1 MTMTGGRKV
10 RSLVPLLAT
19 VLLLTGVNAPA
30 VYAQELLQGTGST
43 WSQNAVDQ
51 WAADVKAQ
59 GAEIAYGGG
68 GSSKGRSDFANATN
82 DFAISEIPYQGRDE
96 KGQDDVSAR
105 PYAYMPIVAGGTSF
119 MYQLKRGNTLIRNLR
134 LSGETVAKIFT
145 GKITMWNDPQI
156 TADNNKVEMPAKKI
170 QVIVR
175 SDGSGTT
182 AQFTK
187 WMSTRYQQIWR
198 DYCRCDRD
206 MVSYYPTNASHITAR
221 SQSTG
226 VADTIAASYGDG
238 AIGYVEFSYAA
249 NKNFPVAKVLN
260 AAGYYT
266 APNAY
271 YVAVA
276 LTRAQIETANTD
288 PNVYLTQKLEGVYA
302 NPDARTYPLSSYSYM
317 ILPTDPN
324 DRRITPG
331 KANTFASFA
340 HHFLCEGQQK
350 APQLGYSPL
359 PVNLVSAGFD
369 QVKRFAKM
377 KPEWLGNMDVSKC
390 NNPTFDAANPSRN
403 KLAEVAPPPPACDK
417 QGEGPCDGD
426 NNAPPGPGS
435 NSGGGGN
442 GGAGGGGGAGAG
454 GGNGAAGDG
463 AGGAGADQAAA
474 NGEID
479 PETGLALGGA
489 ESGGGDAVARASE
502 LAAYRDQGGLDQ
514 TMGVLAAVELLLVL
528 LVPAFVARAIRRRR
542 AMTSNVDSEG

>member
-1 MTMTGGRKV
+1 MRK
-10 RSLVPLLAT
+10 LVPLFAV
-19 VLLLTGVNAPA
+19 VLLMFAVSSPA
-30 VYAQELLQGTGST
+30 AAQELLQGTGST

-51 WAADVKAQ
+51 WAADVKAR
-59 GAEIAYGGG
+59 GAEVAYGGG
-68 GSSKGRSDFANATN
+68 GSSKGRSDFANSTN
-82 DFAISEIPYQGRDE
+82 DFAISEIPYQGTDE
-96 KGQDDVSAR
+96 RGQSDASGR
-105 PYAYMPIVAGGTSF
+105 KYAYMPIVAGGTSF
-119 MYQLKRGNTLIRNLR
+119 MYQLKRGNELIRNLR

-182 AQFTK
+182 AQFTS
-187 WMSTRYQQIWR
+187 WMNAQYQALWR
-198 DYCRCDRD
+198 DYCRCDRK
-206 MVSYYPTNASHITAR
+206 MVSYYPTNASNISAR

-276 LTRAQIETANTD
+276 LTKAQIETQNTD

-317 ILPTDPN
+317 ILPIDPN

-331 KANTFASFA
+331 KANTFATFA

-369 QVKRFAKM
+369 QVKRFTKM
-377 KPEWLGNMDVSKC
+377 NPAWLGNMDVTKC
-390 NNPTFDAANPSRN
+390 NNPTFDPANPNRN
-403 KLAEVAPPPPACDK
+403 KLAEIAPVPDACDK
-417 QGEGPCDGD
+417 QGQGPCGGD
-426 NNAPPGPGS
+426 NNAPPGTG
-435 NSGGGGN
+435 GGGGN
-442 GGAGGGGGAGAG
+442 SGAGAG
-454 GGNGAAGDG
+454 AGNGN
-463 AGGAGADQAAA
+463 AGGAGNGAGGQPT
-474 NGEID
+474 GEID
-479 PETGLALGGA
+479 PETGLPLGSN

-502 LAAYRDQGGLDQ
+502 LAAYRDQEGLDQ
-514 TMGVLAAVELLLVL
+514 TMGVLAAVELVLVL

-542 AMTSNVDSEG
+542 ARTSTGEG

>member
-1 MTMTGGRKV
+1 MMRGPEV
-10 RSLVPLLAT
+10 RTLVSLLAVM
-19 VLLLTGVNAPA
+19 VLMFGAAAPA
-30 VYAQELLQGTGST
+30 AYAQGGLLQGTGST

-59 GAEIAYGGG
+59 GVEIAYGGG

-82 DFAISEIPYQGRDE
+82 DFAISEIPYQGKDE

-119 MYQLKRGNTLIRNLR
+119 MYHLKRGNELIRNLR

-145 GKITMWNDPQI
+145 GQITMWNDPQI
-156 TADNNKVEMPAKKI
+156 SRDNNNVVLPSKKI
-170 QVIVR
+170 QAIVR

-182 AQFTK
+182 AQFTA
-187 WMSTRYQQIWR
+187 WMNAQHQAIWR
-198 DYCRCDRD
+198 AYCRCDRD
-206 MVSYYPTNASHITAR
+206 MVSYYPTNAPNISAR
-221 SQSTG
+221 NQSTG

-276 LTRAQIETANTD
+276 LTRAQIETANKD
-288 PNVYLTQKLEGVYA
+288 PKVYLTQKLGGVYS

-324 DRRITPG
+324 DRKITPA
-331 KANTFASFA
+331 KANTFAAFS

-359 PVNLVSAGFD
+359 PVNLVRAGFD
-369 QVKRFAKM
+369 QVKRFSQM

-390 NNPTFDAANPSRN
+390 NNPTFDPADLNRN
-403 KLAEVAPPPPACDK
+403 KLAEVAPPPPECDK
-417 QGEGPCDGD
+417 QGQGPCGGD
-426 NNAPPGPGS
+426 NNAPPGQGG
-435 NSGGGGN
+435 NGGGSGN
-442 GGAGGGGGAGAG
+442 GGAGGGAGGGADAGSGDTAGSNGNGAG
-454 GGNGAAGDG
+454 G
-463 AGGAGADQAAA
+463 DQAAA

-479 PETGLALGGA
+479 PETGLPI
-489 ESGGGDAVARASE
+489 GGGKSGAGDVNATATE
-502 LAAYRDQGGLDQ
+502 LAAYRDQDGLDQ
-514 TMGVLAAVELLLVL
+514 TMAVLAAVELLLVL

-542 AMTSNVDSEG
+542 AMTSDVDSEG